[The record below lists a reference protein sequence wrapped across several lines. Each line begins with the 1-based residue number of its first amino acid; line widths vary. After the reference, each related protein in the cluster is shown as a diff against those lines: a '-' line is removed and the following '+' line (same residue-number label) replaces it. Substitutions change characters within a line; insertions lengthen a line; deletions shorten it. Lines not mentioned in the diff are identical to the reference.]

1 MLKYNTIVYLLQN
14 IRKIFRSWNLK
25 FTFCIFFPTLH
36 TSLLLWAQF
45 WVIKVITISIFFTEY
60 ISFRSS
66 FIKSFV
72 FWGKHCWHLSCI
84 IFGNADF
91 YNASSEFKKTK
102 GIILPKLGPSEQIS
116 CVFSS
121 YVQKEHKKTSIA
133 FLLNSY
139 SVVTYAFIHLVNV
152 FQLIFV
158 YLYNFRL
165 FYIDDFSFVILNILA
180 MHIGSIP
187 LQFEYIYIS
196 YNVYIYIYQIFIA
209 LTLYRLYLVL

>member
-1 MLKYNTIVYLLQN
+1 MFFGENIVGICFALFLAMQVSTMPLQN
-14 IRKIFRSWNLK
+14 SRR
-25 FTFCIFFPTLH
+25 
-36 TSLLLWAQF
+36 Q
-45 WVIKVITISIFFTEY
+45 
-60 ISFRSS
+60 R
-66 FIKSFV
+66 
-72 FWGKHCWHLSCI
+72 GLSCQNWDHRNR
-84 IFGNADF
+84 FRAF
-91 YNASSEFKKTK
+91 
-102 GIILPKLGPSEQIS
+102 
-116 CVFSS
+116 FSS

-209 LTLYRLYLVL
+209 LTLYRLYPVL

>member
-1 MLKYNTIVYLLQN
+1 MPLQN
-14 IRKIFRSWNLK
+14 SRR
-25 FTFCIFFPTLH
+25 
-36 TSLLLWAQF
+36 Q
-45 WVIKVITISIFFTEY
+45 
-60 ISFRSS
+60 R
-66 FIKSFV
+66 
-72 FWGKHCWHLSCI
+72 GLSCQNWDHRNR
-84 IFGNADF
+84 FRAF
-91 YNASSEFKKTK
+91 
-102 GIILPKLGPSEQIS
+102 
-116 CVFSS
+116 FSS

-187 LQFEYIYIS
+187 LQFEYIFIS
-196 YNVYIYIYQIFIA
+196 YNVYIYISNLYCIDPLSSLPSA
-209 LTLYRLYLVL
+209 LISYIWYFPILFGLKVPVGLIPFDEK

>member
-1 MLKYNTIVYLLQN
+1 MPLQN
-14 IRKIFRSWNLK
+14 SRR
-25 FTFCIFFPTLH
+25 
-36 TSLLLWAQF
+36 Q
-45 WVIKVITISIFFTEY
+45 
-60 ISFRSS
+60 R
-66 FIKSFV
+66 
-72 FWGKHCWHLSCI
+72 GLSCQNWDHRNR
-84 IFGNADF
+84 FRAF
-91 YNASSEFKKTK
+91 
-102 GIILPKLGPSEQIS
+102 
-116 CVFSS
+116 FSS

-196 YNVYIYIYQIFIA
+196 YNVYIYIYIKSLLHWPSIVFTQCFNILYMIFSHSFWTQSSSWLDSLWWKIVAKCQIYEKVI
-209 LTLYRLYLVL
+209 TV